1 MKLEH
6 LTNREPIGRE
16 SVAPGEVIENVQICP
31 VGDFP
36 NGGHNQ
42 HCTLEAFEN
51 VVATWKKLGSKEI
64 LVDFEHKCEAGGTSD
79 TSAAAWATNLRV
91 DNKLGLIA
99 DFKMTDLGAEAV
111 SNRRLR
117 FLSVA
122 WFVNKETHEPM
133 VIRSIALTNKP
144 NIPVA
149 PVLNREKSSSREFEF
164 EKGKNSILPLQLKTP
179 TKTGVINV
187 EEKKGPN
194 MDKIK
199 EALGLS
205 PDATDE
211 EILAAIEEAKKA
223 KEEAAELKANAE
235 KAALDA
241 EAEKFAEENKA
252 KCDKAVLKAQ
262 YIANKEVAKALVAAI
277 PTPKAPAQTI
287 LNKGTSDAPKVAL
300 TLNKEDA
307 RAQMASLPAEK
318 RAEFYQNHKAEIDG

>member
-16 SVAPGEVIENVQICP
+16 SVAPGETIENVQICP

-36 NGGHNQ
+36 NGGREQ

-91 DNKLGLIA
+91 DNKLGLVA

-149 PVLNREKSSSREFEF
+149 PVLNREPS
-164 EKGKNSILPLQLKTP
+164 
-179 TKTGVINV
+179 GVVNV

>member
-16 SVAPGEVIENVQICP
+16 SVAPGETIENVQICP
-31 VGDFP
+31 VGNFP
-36 NGGHNQ
+36 NGGREQ

-91 DNKLGLIA
+91 DNKLGLVA

-149 PVLNREKSSSREFEF
+149 PVLNREPS
-164 EKGKNSILPLQLKTP
+164 
-179 TKTGVINV
+179 GVVNV

>member
-16 SVAPGEVIENVQICP
+16 SVAPGQTIENVQICP

-36 NGGHNQ
+36 NGGREQ

-91 DNKLGLIA
+91 DNKLGLVA

-149 PVLNREKSSSREFEF
+149 PVLNREPS
-164 EKGKNSILPLQLKTP
+164 
-179 TKTGVINV
+179 GVVNV

-287 LNKGTSDAPKVAL
+287 LNKGTSDAPKVAI

>member
-16 SVAPGEVIENVQICP
+16 SVAPGETIENVQICP

-36 NGGHNQ
+36 NGGREQ

-91 DNKLGLIA
+91 DNKLGLVA

-149 PVLNREKSSSREFEF
+149 PVLNREPS
-164 EKGKNSILPLQLKTP
+164 
-179 TKTGVINV
+179 GVVNV

-252 KCDKAVLKAQ
+252 KCDKAVLKEQ

-277 PTPKAPAQTI
+277 PTPKAPVQTI
-287 LNKGTSDAPKVAL
+287 LNKGPSDAPKVAL

-307 RAQMASLPAEK
+307 RAQMAALPAEK

>member
-16 SVAPGEVIENVQICP
+16 SVAPGETIENVQICP

-36 NGGHNQ
+36 NGGREQ

-91 DNKLGLIA
+91 DNKLGLVA

-149 PVLNREKSSSREFEF
+149 PVLNREPS
-164 EKGKNSILPLQLKTP
+164 
-179 TKTGVINV
+179 GVVNV

-211 EILAAIEEAKKA
+211 EILAA
-223 KEEAAELKANAE
+223 
-235 KAALDA
+235 
-241 EAEKFAEENKA
+241 
-252 KCDKAVLKAQ
+252 
-262 YIANKEVAKALVAAI
+262 
-277 PTPKAPAQTI
+277 
-287 LNKGTSDAPKVAL
+287 LNVTVTAGK
-300 TLNKEDA
+300 N
-307 RAQMASLPAEK
+307 
-318 RAEFYQNHKAEIDG
+318 